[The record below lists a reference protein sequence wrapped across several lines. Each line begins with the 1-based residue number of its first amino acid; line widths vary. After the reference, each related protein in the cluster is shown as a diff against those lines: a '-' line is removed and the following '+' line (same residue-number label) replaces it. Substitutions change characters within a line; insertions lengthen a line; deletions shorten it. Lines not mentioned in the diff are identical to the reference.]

1 MGMVISA
8 HRDVRI
14 VPADRKEGGFGGMQN
29 QKAGFGMLLKESYR
43 HGTTTTTRL
52 QLEGF

>member
-1 MGMVISA
+1 MWLVVSA

-14 VPADRKEGGFGGMQN
+14 VPADRKEGEFRGMQN

-43 HGTTTTTRL
+43 HATTTTRL